1 MDPTPSHDPAHRPGP
16 TPDAFPTPGADAE
29 PGAAPARTEGIHGVA
44 PWLSYLDRIYPA
56 QPLPPFDDPHELT
69 AVWGAP
75 WGATDDVGP
84 LKMVLMRRPG
94 PEFED
99 MTNGRYDPELG
110 QLVDPDGRWYWS
122 GAEPPDVARV
132 HEQHDGLV
140 AALRAEGVEVVFA
153 EELGPPLY
161 NGVFMRDPL
170 VTVRGGAVIG
180 RLAARQ
186 RRGEEAGVL
195 RALAAAGMPVLRTIA
210 GSGTL
215 EGGSFVKIRPGVAAL
230 GLSARCNEEGADQL
244 DEVLSRLDIE
254 LIRVPLAGYS
264 IHLDGHLAMLDHDK
278 ALVDAEHLPYWFVN
292 RLADMGITLLWPHPD
307 EEWAVN
313 CLVTRPGRVIM
324 SDSSPQTRRLLERH
338 GVEVVTVAYDEVQKF
353 SGGVHC
359 STMELLREELAPP
372 SAR

>member
-1 MDPTPSHDPAHRPGP
+1 M
-16 TPDAFPTPGADAE
+16 E
-29 PGAAPARTEGIHGVA
+29 ERTEGANGVA
-44 PWLSYLDRIYPA
+44 PWLSYLDRVYPA
-56 QPLPPFDDPHELT
+56 QPLPPFDDPGELA

-75 WGATDDVGP
+75 WGASDDVSP

-94 PEFED
+94 PEFEA

-110 QLVDPDGRWYWS
+110 QLVDPEGRWYWS
-122 GAEPPDVARV
+122 GAEAPDVARV
-132 HEQHDGLV
+132 RDQHDGLV

-153 EELGPPLY
+153 EQLAPPLF

-195 RALAAAGMPVLRTIA
+195 RALAAAGVPVLRTIA

-215 EGGSFVKIRPGVAAL
+215 EGGSFVKIRPDVAAL

-244 DEVLSRLDIE
+244 DEVLSRLDVE

-278 ALVDAEHLPYWFVN
+278 ALVDAEHLPYWFVT
-292 RLADMGITLLWPHPD
+292 RLADLGITPLWPHPG

-324 SDSSPQTRRLLERH
+324 SDSSPHTRRLLERH

-359 STMELLREELAPP
+359 STMELLREAPTPP
-372 SAR
+372 SARALPTA